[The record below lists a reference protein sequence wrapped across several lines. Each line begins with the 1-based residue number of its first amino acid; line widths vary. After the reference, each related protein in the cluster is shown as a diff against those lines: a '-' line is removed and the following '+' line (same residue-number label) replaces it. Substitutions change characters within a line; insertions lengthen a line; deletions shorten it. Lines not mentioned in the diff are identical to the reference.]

1 MSSIFHGNSRS
12 IPAFSPLRLSS
23 VPRGKQN
30 NSLSE
35 SFAGEKAWK
44 SKYPRLTLEKP
55 GIFSIIFQLYF
66 LQFCLPTHVGTQHL
80 GNAHAAV
87 STQIIFQKR
96 DKHAGRSHTGIVQR
110 MRQYNRRIFYLNKE
124 IVYKLTKLV
133 AVLQYCNIRIS
144 NYVSSTDSKTTK
156 K

>member
-1 MSSIFHGNSRS
+1 MNSYFIKQLPGRKS
-12 IPAFSPLRLSS
+12 DVRDAAWIAECTMKDLI
-23 VPRGKQN
+23 RG
-30 NSLSE
+30 
-35 SFAGEKAWK
+35 SFV
-44 SKYPRLTLEKP
+44 S
-55 GIFSIIFQLYF
+55 
-66 LQFCLPTHVGTQHL
+66 GT
-80 GNAHAAV
+80 
-87 STQIIFQKR
+87 
-96 DKHAGRSHTGIVQR
+96 IVQR

>member
-1 MSSIFHGNSRS
+1 MHLILYRKGSLLSSIFHGNSRS

-110 MRQYNRRIFYLNKE
+110 MRQ
-124 IVYKLTKLV
+124 IVFPVLAFDADLQAAALCV
-133 AVLQYCNIRIS
+133 AQI
-144 NYVSSTDSKTTK
+144 
-156 K
+156 